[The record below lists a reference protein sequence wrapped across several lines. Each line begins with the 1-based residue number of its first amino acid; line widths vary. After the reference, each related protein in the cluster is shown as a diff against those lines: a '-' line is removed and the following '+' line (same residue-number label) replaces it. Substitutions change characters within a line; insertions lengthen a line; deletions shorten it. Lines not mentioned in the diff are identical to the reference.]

1 MFNYLLCMDNMHLDY
16 ILSVKIYLNP
26 EQMLGDVETSVG
38 AVLCLCLCVLCVC
51 SISVLRPVERV
62 QEGSRGRGEG

>member
-1 MFNYLLCMDNMHLDY
+1 MDNMHLDY
-16 ILSVKIYLNP
+16 ILSVNIYLKP

-38 AVLCLCLCVLCVC
+38 VVLCLCVLCVC